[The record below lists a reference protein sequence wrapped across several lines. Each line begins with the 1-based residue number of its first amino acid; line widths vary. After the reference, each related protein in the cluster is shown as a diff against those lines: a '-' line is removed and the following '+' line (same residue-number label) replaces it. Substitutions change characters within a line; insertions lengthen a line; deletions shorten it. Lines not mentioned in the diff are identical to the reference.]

1 MSPRLHYRELAQLPR
16 LAWLA
21 VMDRDAG
28 DVLVY
33 HGSALE
39 CRDHWMVEG
48 TWDDDFRPGGF
59 HESDHFFGSGI
70 RVVGDAVHFVPSS
83 APVDGLFCAERRRE
97 LLVSNSLMLLLAFTG
112 ARLDPDHDYRA
123 ETYAIR
129 QGAAH
134 YRKAF
139 TVLHPE
145 IPAFS
150 QVYDRSL
157 VAIPGEQGVA
167 FAAPRSAVAVPSY
180 ARYRE
185 LVAAA
190 LLRLHRNY
198 TSPDRRVP
206 LGAFATISSGYDSA
220 AAAVLVKDLSIE
232 ACFTSRRSNTHIP
245 VWLNRRAGIDDG
257 TPIASRLGLT
267 TIPLEPAGSRVS
279 EDEVYFLAPGCAP
292 PCLALH
298 SLAQHIERRRP
309 AVLFTGFL
317 GDEVWD
323 RNARERTYQNDGI
336 IRGDTT
342 ALMLSEIRLKSGFV
356 NVAVPSLCARRV
368 QDLAALSDSPEMAPW
383 RLNTRDY
390 DRPIPRRILEEAGI
404 PRELFAGRKK
414 AVVRTY
420 TWPRNPGLRSS
431 FFAEVRARYRL
442 PAAFV
447 YLHNVAN
454 RIAFWWY
461 RGYHVTRRRL
471 LKIEPPKTPAV
482 LVGRR
487 FDFAYVLFLWAA
499 RSLSERLAVVLRS
512 RDVGPVPAYR
522 QRAPRGGAAPAPLER
537 SP

>member
-21 VMDRDAG
+21 VMDRDGG

-33 HGSALE
+33 HGPALE

-157 VAIPGEQGVA
+157 VAIPGEQRVA

-206 LGAFATISSGYDSA
+206 LAAGPTPTSPSGSTA
-220 AAAVLVKDLSIE
+220 EPESTTAPRSRTAWASPRSRSI
-232 ACFTSRRSNTHIP
+232 
-245 VWLNRRAGIDDG
+245 RRA
-257 TPIASRLGLT
+257 
-267 TIPLEPAGSRVS
+267 
-279 EDEVYFLAPGCAP
+279 
-292 PCLALH
+292 
-298 SLAQHIERRRP
+298 
-309 AVLFTGFL
+309 
-317 GDEVWD
+317 
-323 RNARERTYQNDGI
+323 
-336 IRGDTT
+336 
-342 ALMLSEIRLKSGFV
+342 
-356 NVAVPSLCARRV
+356 
-368 QDLAALSDSPEMAPW
+368 
-383 RLNTRDY
+383 
-390 DRPIPRRILEEAGI
+390 
-404 PRELFAGRKK
+404 
-414 AVVRTY
+414 
-420 TWPRNPGLRSS
+420 
-431 FFAEVRARYRL
+431 RA
-442 PAAFV
+442 
-447 YLHNVAN
+447 
-454 RIAFWWY
+454 
-461 RGYHVTRRRL
+461 
-471 LKIEPPKTPAV
+471 
-482 LVGRR
+482 
-487 FDFAYVLFLWAA
+487 
-499 RSLSERLAVVLRS
+499 
-512 RDVGPVPAYR
+512 
-522 QRAPRGGAAPAPLER
+522 
-537 SP
+537 